1 MGKILVVRKH
11 LNQGVGDQERSP
23 LGRRQDQVV
32 TSTWVSHPGQNP
44 DQSPGGEAY
53 IPWSLGTK
61 GNKEV
66 EGGSSWVEHRSSETG
81 VPLPGVD
88 ISKGKPELQSFH
100 HKLFRCIINLI
111 HCNQLFQLNS

>member
-11 LNQGVGDQERSP
+11 LNQGVGDRERSP

-44 DQSPGGEAY
+44 DQSPGAEAY

-66 EGGSSWVEHRSSETG
+66 EGG
-81 VPLPGVD
+81 PPGWSTDQVKPGFHSLEW
-88 ISKGKPELQSFH
+88 ISRRES
-100 HKLFRCIINLI
+100 
-111 HCNQLFQLNS
+111 LNYNRFTTSCFDAS